1 MKYQVSQNIGQLLSR
16 TMFKLNSL
24 QVESREGSSSSPM
37 SSTLVGSE
45 RITGKEASGD
55 TPAEWQVFDEDRPLS
70 NSNDRRVAA
79 RVWPASRSLTGD
91 GNKTIKCLGR
101 RFVRRVMPTI
111 TSHLRSR
118 RFSFRWWVGINFQ
131 PPPSYSLIFL
141 PLALLEGQPPRN
153 FIHLRLRTVF
163 SRLSIFS
170 PFVLCARSETPSF
183 FSLFFFFSSRPSFDF
198 RGSFSIYPTLI

>member
-1 MKYQVSQNIGQLLSR
+1 M
-16 TMFKLNSL
+16 
-24 QVESREGSSSSPM
+24 
-37 SSTLVGSE
+37 
-45 RITGKEASGD
+45 
-55 TPAEWQVFDEDRPLS
+55 FDEDRPLS
-70 NSNDRRVAA
+70 NSNDKREAA

-153 FIHLRLRTVF
+153 FIHLRLRIAF

-170 PFVLCARSETPSF
+170 PFVSFVLAARLP
-183 FSLFFFFSSRPSFDF
+183 SLFLFFVSPVLRFSGLVFNLSRP
-198 RGSFSIYPTLI
+198 I

>member
-1 MKYQVSQNIGQLLSR
+1 M
-16 TMFKLNSL
+16 
-24 QVESREGSSSSPM
+24 
-37 SSTLVGSE
+37 
-45 RITGKEASGD
+45 
-55 TPAEWQVFDEDRPLS
+55 FDEDRPLS
-70 NSNDRRVAA
+70 NSNDRREAA

-153 FIHLRLRTVF
+153 FIHLRLRIAF

-170 PFVLCARSETPSF
+170 PFVSFVLAARLPSLFLFFRLARSSIFGARFQFIPPDLN
-183 FSLFFFFSSRPSFDF
+183 SLDVR
-198 RGSFSIYPTLI
+198 RYWVNRVIRW